1 MATRRFRGEVEVL
14 ESTGEVA
21 ASAHCELV
29 VDALGLGLDEWEGVL
44 RDVSPPG
51 SLTEK
56 GRYRLRLPGPKV
68 GRPDGPA
75 EAEIVVN
82 RTFSRG
88 EGQAASVYQ
97 FLGSGPPPLLEE

>member
-1 MATRRFRGEVEVL
+1 MATQRFRGMVEVL

-29 VDALGLGLDEWEGVL
+29 IDALGLGLDEWEGVL

-51 SLTEK
+51 ALAEE
-56 GRYRLRLPGPKV
+56 GHYRLRLPSG
-68 GRPDGPA
+68 

-82 RTFSRG
+82 RTFARG
-88 EGQAASVYQ
+88 EGETAAVYQ
-97 FLGSGPPPLLEE
+97 FLGSGPPPLLEG